1 MRKTLFAML
10 GLVALGLWAIPAV
23 AAPLTSGVD
32 GPKVHPDPV
41 PLENRA
47 GAIGAFARGES
58 NQATLSGTLIKQAA
72 ATTAWFMYPGA
83 CVQRALGTWSSKSF
97 PVADSL
103 QPNGAFPNSSGY
115 TAGQPTPASNT
126 IAYTR
131 QDLSLPEKLWGLADA
146 ATSATERPAIID
158 GQRSLWCGKFDANWL
173 VPVGYPNITYQIL
186 YIDSGAHAGNW
197 TLTFEGNI
205 SAELNYDFVYFIG
218 GGTGGSVPA
227 NADPLE
233 NRRDYFDSVIDN
245 GHGGPN
251 DDGHLLVG
259 FTGSMTVNQSHATGA
274 GIIEGAGAGQPSTVS
289 YSISAIPDRA
299 VYVVFT
305 ADCLFS
311 SEDGLWPEGHGQ
323 ILDLVAASDNG
334 SLYNDQ
340 VSFASTNNPLVSGIS
355 DNDQFGG
362 TVIRTS
368 GGVIVQPGDDFPV
381 PIVSSRV
388 PAGVGELWQLA
399 TGTQNPTSDVCSPQ
413 KALSSDL
420 FFEGGEPNFNTSIN
434 KQYNAVVSCAFAIPN
449 GTASVLMLFDEY
461 LDLPR
466 FGGLVQTSDFRIHKD
481 GAWGNWTNTS
491 PGGGVTTGSLQAWT
505 ADGEEL
511 GAATQADSVQ
521 IRYVLQCIPPFSAD
535 RANCSS
541 SITNP
546 LLYDNFRLQVTT
558 GVPAPI
564 FGVFPGSVAQ
574 TTFVDGTIDG
584 TNCSVNPCWP
594 GNRGSDLG
602 TPLSHNIAVNDNWN
616 AATGDTVTL
625 ALVTGLRK
633 GGMGINW
640 RNGFSKTLNTGE
652 LGPGPGTHTTNAALT
667 GNQPIF
673 YAYRNGAYN
682 ANVDVPRMIF
692 RLFDP
697 ATKTW
702 SAFDSTELVANA
714 VQIADA
720 DGAGGAPPETTLI
733 DSEFNMNWPPYDKQI
748 ANATLPG
755 GFTVNGINSY
765 NGLRFLPRGTRMQ
778 YYFKATDINGGV
790 SYQFSSDNLSREPS
804 SELPLLPGSGIKA
817 PDIIEWT
824 VLPGAYAPGPAGSLL
839 AGRTNTPVLNLD
851 RVYSTWS
858 FGYDPMTQALR
869 ALGVRADRWRFLAS
883 GTTANGIGGHELPGQ
898 RPDRLSNFFPN
909 KNEYPL
915 VDSLSSWYRIMIES
929 GHTRTTSIF
938 NEQDAIAAEE
948 WWRRDTGTDQGDRC
962 FLATG
967 DNVFNVLL
975 NTQNVVTVNQVS
987 AAQQIFGVFSAV
999 DNWATGNAFPTIDD
1013 RFAGGNGVGL
1023 AAPGTFTYPV
1033 DGGCPGPNRFDGLT
1047 KVGDADAVVSA
1058 TFPGGTVASIARARE
1073 LDNTADRDQSKAL
1086 GYGFSL
1092 QFIRNPA
1099 YGTANANY
1107 TRAGI
1112 ENRMRVVYRFL
1123 TGCRGVRQ
1131 ADDLACW
1138 PCPTPGSAVP
1148 TVAQMQS
1155 DWAGQAAGFQT
1166 TTYGPLYGIQAGAL
1180 ATPVEADPLEGAP
1193 RINKIDGNYP
1203 NPFNP
1208 LTAIKFSSAQAGK
1221 ASVRIYNVAGALV
1234 RSIDTNVAVGA
1245 NAVRWNGKSNEG
1257 SSLASGV
1264 YFYKIVFPNGETA
1277 KAPNNLV
1284 LVK

>member
-23 AAPLTSGVD
+23 AAPVTSGAVAD
-32 GPKVHPDPV
+32 GPKVISDPV

-58 NQATLSGTLIKQAA
+58 NQQTLSGTLIKRGAVE
-72 ATTAWFMYPGA
+72 TTSFFMYPGA
-83 CVQRALGTWSSKSF
+83 CVQRSLGTWVAKPQSQ
-97 PVADSL
+97 PAADSL
-103 QPNGAFPNSSGY
+103 QPHASFPNSSGY
-115 TAGQPTPASNT
+115 TAGQPVPGSNT

-131 QDLSLPEKLWGLADA
+131 SDLSLPEKLWNITST
-146 ATSATERPAIID
+146 ATPSTQRPTIID
-158 GQRSLWCGKFDANWL
+158 GTRSIWCGKFDANWL
-173 VPVGYPNITYQIL
+173 IPVGYPNITYQIL
-186 YIDSGAHAGNW
+186 YIDTGAHGGAH
-197 TLTFEGNI
+197 TLTFEGNV
-205 SAELNYDFVYFIG
+205 STELNYDYLHVIG
-218 GGTGGSVPA
+218 GGTGGPLPG

-251 DDGHLLVG
+251 DDGHVLVT
-259 FTGSMTVNQSHATGA
+259 FTGSITAAQSVAAGA
-274 GIIEGAGAGQPSTVS
+274 GTVEGAGAGQPQTVS
-289 YSISAIPDRA
+289 YSISGIPDRA
-299 VYVVFT
+299 VYFVFT

-323 ILDLVAASDNG
+323 ILDLVSTSDNG
-334 SLYNDQ
+334 SIYNDQ
-340 VSFASTNNPLVSGIS
+340 APGVALDPT
-355 DNDQFGG
+355 GG
-362 TVIRTS
+362 TVLKGPYGS
-368 GGVIVQPGDDFPV
+368 FGC
-381 PIVSSRV
+381 VSSRV
-388 PAGVGELWQLA
+388 PAGIGELWQLA

-420 FFEGGEPNFNTSIN
+420 FFEGGEPILNTSLN
-434 KQYNAVVSCAFAIPN
+434 KQYNALVGCTFPIPN
-449 GTASVLMLFDEY
+449 DVASVLMIFDEY
-461 LDLPR
+461 LNLPN
-466 FGGLVQTSDFRIHKD
+466 FGGHAQTADFRIHKD
-481 GAWGNWTNTS
+481 GSWGNWETAR
-491 PGGGVTTGSLQAWT
+491 PGGSVTTGALEAWT
-505 ADGEEL
+505 QDGEEL

-521 IRYVLQCIPPFSAD
+521 IRYILQCIPGFAAD

-541 SITNP
+541 STPNP
-546 LLYDNFRLQVTT
+546 LLYDNLRLQLTT

-564 FGVFPGSVAQ
+564 FGIFPGSVAQ

-584 TNCSVNPCWP
+584 TNCSTNPCWP
-594 GNRGSDLG
+594 GNRGSDQG
-602 TPLSHNIAVNDNWN
+602 TPLSFNIAVNDNWN
-616 AATGDTVTL
+616 AATGDTITL

-640 RNGFSKTLNTGE
+640 RNGFSKTINAGE
-652 LGPGPGTHTTNAALT
+652 VGPGPGTHTTNPAAA
-667 GNQPIF
+667 GNQPIY

-682 ANVDVPRMIF
+682 AAVDVPRMIF

-702 SAFDSTELVANA
+702 SPFDSTELIANA
-714 VQIADA
+714 VTISDA

-733 DSEFNMNWPPYDKQI
+733 DSEFNINWPPYDKAI
-748 ANATLPG
+748 ANSTLPG
-755 GFTVNGINSY
+755 GFTVNGINTY

-778 YYFKATDINGGV
+778 YYFKATDINGGI
-790 SYQFSSDNLSREPS
+790 SYQFTSDNLAREPS
-804 SELPLLPGSGIKA
+804 GELPTLPGSTIKA
-817 PDIIEWT
+817 PDIVEFTI
-824 VLPGAYAPGPAGSLL
+824 LPGAYPAGPAGSLL
-839 AGRTNTPVLNLD
+839 AGRTNTSLLNLD

-898 RPDRLSNFFPN
+898 RTDRLSNFFPN
-909 KNEYPL
+909 MVEYPL

-938 NEQDAIAAEE
+938 NEQDAIAVEE

-962 FLATG
+962 LLATG
-967 DNVFNVLL
+967 DNSFNIMLGA
-975 NTQNVVTVNQVS
+975 TNVVTVNQVS
-987 AAQQIFGVFSAV
+987 IAQNVFGVFSAV
-999 DNWATGNAFPTIDD
+999 DNWSTGQPFPTIDD

-1023 AAPGTFTYPV
+1023 AAPGTFTYPI
-1033 DGGCPGPNRFDGLT
+1033 DGGCPGPNRFDALT
-1047 KVGDADAVVSA
+1047 KVGDADAAVSA
-1058 TFPGGTVASIARARE
+1058 TYPGGSIASIARSRE
-1073 LDNTADRDQSKAL
+1073 MDNTPDRDRNKAL

-1107 TRAGI
+1107 TRAGV

-1123 TGCRGVRQ
+1123 TGCRGIRQ

-1138 PCPTPGSAVP
+1138 PCPTPGAAVP

-1166 TTYGPLYGIQAGAL
+1166 STYGPLYGIQAGAL
-1180 ATPVEADPLEGAP
+1180 ATAVDPELEGAP
-1193 RINKIDGNYP
+1193 RINSIDGHYP

-1234 RSIDTNVAVGA
+1234 RSIDANVAVGA
-1245 NAVRWNGKSNEG
+1245 NEVRWNGKNNEG
-1257 SSLASGV
+1257 STVGSGV

-1277 KAPNNLV
+1277 NAKNNLV